1 MILHARRWLVPA
13 TSSLVCTACTDIPG
27 CIVFF
32 HQAGILADGRPDH
45 LARRFTRN
53 AIEEGPG
60 EGGALGLQS
69 DQPVLLLLVVLLLV
83 LLSLVVKDG
92 LNALSG

>member
-1 MILHARRWLVPA
+1 MVVRASTLVFARV
-13 TSSLVCTACTDIPG
+13 
-27 CIVFF
+27 
-32 HQAGILADGRPDH
+32 GRPDH

-92 LNALSG
+92 T